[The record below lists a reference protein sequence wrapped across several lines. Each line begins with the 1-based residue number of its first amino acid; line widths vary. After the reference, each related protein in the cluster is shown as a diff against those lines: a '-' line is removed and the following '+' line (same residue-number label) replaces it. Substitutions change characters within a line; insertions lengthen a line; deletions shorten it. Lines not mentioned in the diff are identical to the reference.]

1 MIDPTLIIRKI
12 NLISQDFKE
21 IVELSRKNLQEF
33 LASRVDEVLA
43 ERYLERMIGRMIDIN
58 YHLITESGS
67 PPPADYYQSFLQ
79 LERLGILP
87 HDLAKTIAACAG
99 LRNRIVQ
106 EYDEIDPAR
115 IHEALQTAA
124 RDVPQY
130 LMNVHRY
137 LDRLPG

>member
-1 MIDPTLIIRKI
+1 MIDATLIVRKI

-21 IVELSRKNLQEF
+21 IVELSRKSLQEF

-67 PPPADYYQSFLQ
+67 PPPVDYYQSFLQ

-87 HDLAKTIAACAG
+87 HDLAQTIAACAG
-99 LRNRIVQ
+99 LRNRIVH

-130 LMNVHRY
+130 LTHVHSY
-137 LDRLPG
+137 IERLSR

>member
-1 MIDPTLIIRKI
+1 
-12 NLISQDFKE
+12 
-21 IVELSRKNLQEF
+21 
-33 LASRVDEVLA
+33 
-43 ERYLERMIGRMIDIN
+43 MIDIN

-67 PPPADYYQSFLQ
+67 PPPPDYYQSFLQ

-87 HDLAKTIAACAG
+87 HDLTQAIAACAG
-99 LRNRIVQ
+99 LRNRIVH

-130 LMNVHRY
+130 LSHVHRY
-137 LDRLPG
+137 IGRLPG

>member
-1 MIDPTLIIRKI
+1 MIDATLIVRKI

-21 IVELSRKNLQEF
+21 IGELSRKSLQEF

-58 YHLITESGS
+58 YHLI
-67 PPPADYYQSFLQ
+67 
-79 LERLGILP
+79 
-87 HDLAKTIAACAG
+87 
-99 LRNRIVQ
+99 
-106 EYDEIDPAR
+106 DPTR

-130 LMNVHRY
+130 LTHVHSY
-137 LDRLPG
+137 IERLSR